1 VVSADEGG
9 VDQEVQSGWPGL
21 RIRLFGELTIDDGE
35 RTLGPKDLGG
45 LRPKQ
50 VLEIL
55 LAARG
60 HRVPTE
66 RLAEILW
73 GDEPP
78 GNAAASI
85 QTFVS
90 VLRRALVADR
100 ATARRLVVT
109 EASAYRFATEL
120 IEFDLDVFDRLVARA
135 KDEPPWV
142 ARRSLENA
150 VCLARGDVLEDEP
163 YADWANELRRDYQ
176 LRTLRAHLDGA
187 TIALGE
193 RDYSAALAHAE
204 AAAVIDRFS
213 EASLR
218 TAMLALYAEGRQHDA
233 LARYRAFRAAL
244 DRELGLT
251 PSEAVRSLEAAILRD
266 ADPQTLLPRPIAR
279 PRSHLSDEPLPLLG
293 RAEQLETLEAAA
305 RDALDESFALI
316 QIEGESGVGKT
327 RMLDELDG
335 ALAGVRVGRATC
347 SWLEQH
353 LSYVPLAAAL
363 RDAGVQPDPARCPAL
378 ARVLPEFTVQD
389 ANSFD
394 EIVGLEALVAL
405 IYKYAPI
412 VIMLDDLQFAD
423 MATISAL
430 NYLQRRCRGVR
441 GAVVSAVTT
450 EQTPAYHPVRGL
462 HPDTVIALSPF
473 TPSDLEPIGIP
484 GLFESTGGNPR
495 FVADALAN
503 GNSSG
508 PSGSLAETVLAQI
521 WQEGP
526 RAHRILVA
534 AALLEPPFEP
544 DQIEAMLGAEL
555 HGIAD
560 SLETLCQRRILRA
573 DGFGFRFNYD
583 LVREVVL
590 QSLSPGSARVLK
602 ERLAPVHASDYQ

>member
-1 VVSADEGG
+1 M
-9 VDQEVQSGWPGL
+9 
-21 RIRLFGELTIDDGE
+21 RIRLFGELMIEDGA

-50 VLEIL
+50 VLEVL

-66 RLAEILW
+66 RLAEMLW

-90 VLRRALVADR
+90 VLRRALATDR
-100 ATARRLVVT
+100 ETARRLVVT
-109 EASAYRFATEL
+109 EASAYRFATEE
-120 IEFDLDVFDRLVARA
+120 IEFDLDAFDRLVARA
-135 KDEPPWV
+135 KDEPSWV
-142 ARRSLENA
+142 ARRTLENA
-150 VCLARGDVLEDEP
+150 LCVARGDVLEDEP
-163 YADWANELRRDYQ
+163 YADWAHELRRDYQ
-176 LRTLRAHLDGA
+176 RRTLRAHLDGA
-187 TIALGE
+187 TIALAE
-193 RDYSAALAHAE
+193 RDFSAALAHAE
-204 AAAVIDRFS
+204 AAAAIDRFS
-213 EASLR
+213 EGSLR

-233 LARYRAFRAAL
+233 LARYRAFRASL
-244 DRELGLT
+244 DHELGLT
-251 PSEAVRSLEAAILRD
+251 PSEAVRDLEGAILRD
-266 ADPQTLLPRPIAR
+266 ADPQTLLPRPIAP
-279 PRSHLSDEPLPLLG
+279 PRERASDQPLKLLG
-293 RAEQLETLEAAA
+293 RAEQLGMLEAAA
-305 RDALDESFALI
+305 RDALDGPFALI
-316 QIEGESGVGKT
+316 QLEGESGFGKT

-335 ALAGVRVGRATC
+335 TLAGVRVGRATC

-363 RDAGVQPDPARCPAL
+363 RDAGVKPDPARCPAL
-378 ARVLPEFTVQD
+378 ARVLPEFNVED
-389 ANSFD
+389 ASSF
-394 EIVGLEALVAL
+394 EEVVGLEALVAL
-405 IYKYAPI
+405 VATYAPI
-412 VIMLDDLQFAD
+412 VLLLDDLQFAD

-441 GAVVSAVTT
+441 GAVVSAVRM
-450 EQTPAYHPVRGL
+450 EHTPAYHPVRGL
-462 HPDTVIALSPF
+462 HPDTVITLSPL
-473 TPSDLEPIGIP
+473 TAGDLEPLGIP

-503 GNSSG
+503 GNPSE

-544 DQIEAMLGAEL
+544 DQIEAMLGPEV

-583 LVREVVL
+583 LVRDVVL
-590 QSLSPGSARVLK
+590 HSLSPASARVLR
-602 ERLAPVHASDYQ
+602 ERVMPIHASNYQ

>member
-1 VVSADEGG
+1 
-9 VDQEVQSGWPGL
+9 VDQEVQSGGLAL
-21 RIRLFGELTIDDGE
+21 RIRLFGGLAIEDGA

-66 RLAEILW
+66 RLAEMLW

-90 VLRRALVADR
+90 VLRRALFTDR
-100 ATARRLVVT
+100 DTARRLVVT
-109 EASAYRFATEL
+109 EAFAYRFATEL
-120 IEFDLDVFDRLVARA
+120 IEFDLDAFDRLVARA

-142 ARRSLENA
+142 ARRTLENA
-150 VCLARGDVLEDEP
+150 LCLARGDVLEDEP
-163 YADWANELRRDYQ
+163 YSDWADELRRDYQ

-193 RDYSAALAHAE
+193 RDYSAALVHAE
-204 AAAVIDRFS
+204 AAAAIDRFS
-213 EASLR
+213 DGSVR

-233 LARYRAFRAAL
+233 LARYRTFRGAL
-244 DRELGLT
+244 DDELGLT
-251 PSEAVRSLEAAILRD
+251 PSEAARSLEAAILRD
-266 ADPQTLLPRPIAR
+266 EDPHSLLPRPIAR
-279 PRSHLSDEPLPLLG
+279 PRQRASEQPLPLLG
-293 RAEQLETLEAAA
+293 RAEQLEALEAAA
-305 RDALDESFALI
+305 RLAIDGSFALI

-327 RMLDELDG
+327 RLLDELHGD
-335 ALAGVRVGRATC
+335 LAGVRVGRATC

-353 LSYVPLAAAL
+353 LTYVPLAATL
-363 RDAGVQPDPARCPAL
+363 RDAGVQPDPVRCPAL
-378 ARVLPEFTVQD
+378 ARVLPEFTAQ
-389 ANSFD
+389 APHSF
-394 EIVGLEALVAL
+394 EEVEGLEALVAL
-405 IYKYAPI
+405 ISKYAPI
-412 VIMLDDLQFAD
+412 VLMLDDLQFAD
-423 MATISAL
+423 VATISAL

-441 GAVVSAVTT
+441 GAVVSAVRT
-450 EQTPAYHPVRGL
+450 EHTPAYHPIRGL
-462 HPDTVIALSPF
+462 RPDTVIELRPF
-473 TPSDLEPIGIP
+473 TPGDLESIGIP
-484 GLFESTGGNPR
+484 GLFETTGGNPR

-503 GNSSG
+503 GHPSE

-526 RAHRILVA
+526 RAHRILMA

-544 DQIEAMLGAEL
+544 HQIEAMLGLEL
-555 HGIAD
+555 NGIAD
-560 SLETLCQRRILRA
+560 SLDTLCQRRILRT
-573 DGFGFRFNYD
+573 DGLGFRFNYD

-590 QSLSPGSARVLK
+590 HSLSPATARVLRD
-602 ERLAPVHASDYQ
+602 RLAPVHASDYQ